1 MFTIWNPGRDVWDSL
16 AGCYYKNFIPIDIEK
31 KDWALVNN
39 IQDAQFIHIIGDKLL
54 TFGIPTSTFL
64 NTINKIKKL
73 NLRPDQKILIFDV
86 FHIDDTW
93 NDQDTYSYTRDILQK
108 EIPNE
113 FAIIHT
119 NFANPLEIKYDFLWN
134 RQKIYF
140 TDYNYIDL
148 SYRTYTCNADAR
160 NFQLTKIQ
168 KTSDSHCI
176 LKKFLCPNRTYPQ
189 FDHHPRIQYR
199 KKLRELF
206 LEKYSNEGYY
216 SSPHNGMIL
225 PCENNDPRID
235 LVEGGWYPIANSLYN
250 ETFFSIYVET
260 LSIGKP
266 QIPNAGNTNY
276 RSITEKTW
284 DPLIKG
290 HFILPFGYKGLI
302 EHIRSYGFHLPD
314 WIDYSY
320 DEIDDDQERFDKFL
334 SSAEKLMKFSI
345 IELMNLYNRDRW
357 MLVMNRDL
365 FWTRP
370 YDSLH
375 DKVRDWFNMDENIAK
390 QQGKSWI
397 EG

>member
-1 MFTIWNPGRDVWDSL
+1 MFTIWNPGRDVCDNL

-39 IQDAQFIHIIGDKLL
+39 IQDAQFIYIMGDKILAPNA
-54 TFGIPTSTFL
+54 PTSVFL
-64 NTINKIKKL
+64 NTIIKIKNL
-73 NLRPDQKILIFDV
+73 NLRPEQKLLIFDV
-86 FHIDDTW
+86 FHINDMRDD
-93 NDQDTYSYTRDILQK
+93 QAAYSYTRDILQK

-148 SYRTYTCNADAR
+148 SYRTYTNNSDAR

-168 KTSDSHCI
+168 KTNESYCE
-176 LKKFLCPNRTYPQ
+176 LKKFLCPIRTYPQ
-189 FDHHPRIQYR
+189 YDDQPRIQYR
-199 KKLRELF
+199 KRLREF
-206 LEKYSNEGYY
+206 IEKYSNEGYY
-216 SSPHNGMIL
+216 SNPHCGTIL
-225 PCENNDPRID
+225 PSENNKPEIN
-235 LVEGGWYPIANSLYN
+235 LIEGGWYPIANSFYN
-250 ETFFSIYVET
+250 KTFFSIYVET
-260 LSIGKP
+260 LTRGY
-266 QIPNAGNTNY
+266 PNSY

-302 EHIRSYGFHLPD
+302 DHIRSYGFHLPD

-320 DEIDDDQERFDKFL
+320 DQIEDHEERFEKFL
-334 SSAEKLMKFSI
+334 ASAEKLMNYST